1 MSIPS
6 QSAGEEE
13 QEENQ
18 VQSAAEEENEA
29 PPSHHPTAP
38 SDELFDVSTTVDP
51 SYVISL
57 IRKLLPPDVRNCSN
71 SHGGDAHYASTQVS
85 KADGM
90 EESVVSLAQNG
101 VLNGSNSGIEAMDTV
116 DDFDAPADF
125 KGDDGPCEKRD
136 GAAGED
142 TWEECGCILWDLAAS
157 KTHAEFMVQNLVTE
171 VLLTSLV
178 GSQTV
183 RVTEIGLGILGNLAC
198 HEVSRKHIASTK
210 GLIEIIVDQLFLDD
224 TPCLCEAC
232 RLLTS
237 GVQGS
242 ECVTWAEALQP
253 EHILRRILWI
263 AENTLNPQLIEKSV
277 GLLLAILESQQ
288 EVISI
293 LLPPLMKLGLPSLL
307 ITLLDFEM
315 NKLIGEKIPERY
327 SVLDLIL
334 RTMEALS
341 VIDDYSQEICSNKEL
356 FQLLNVLVKL
366 PDKIEVANSCVTA
379 AVLIANIL
387 TDVADLALD
396 ISQDFSFL
404 QGLLDIFPFTSGDME
419 ARSALWSIIARLL
432 NQVQESETSLSSLHQ
447 YVSVLVSKSDLIE
460 EDMMDHQLD
469 DSNEEHESLTPA
481 GGKLNART
489 TVVSFHMSW
498 LNFPSNNVIQFGCRN
513 FMYPSIVLGFFSFL
527 IAFNSLLLSCF
538 PLPLQQLRRIISILS
553 QWTTLKDS
561 VTESNF
567 MEGNYVINE
576 NVNRLLECCR
586 KYTKSDAESFIKDG
600 SFIKD

>member
-6 QSAGEEE
+6 LSAAEEE
-13 QEENQ
+13 EEENQ
-18 VQSAAEEENEA
+18 AESAAEEENQA
-29 PPSHHPTAP
+29 PAHHPTAP

-51 SYVISL
+51 SYIISL
-57 IRKLLPPDVRNCSN
+57 IRKLLPPDVRNSNN
-71 SHGGDAHYASTQVS
+71 SHGGDAHYASTQGS

-101 VLNGSNSGIEAMDTV
+101 VLNGPNIGIEAMDTV
-116 DDFDAPADF
+116 DDFDELAGC
-125 KGDDGPCEKRD
+125 KGDDGSCEKR
-136 GAAGED
+136 GGSAGED

-178 GSQTV
+178 GSQSV
-183 RVTEIGLGILGNLAC
+183 RVTEISLGILGNLAC
-198 HEVSRKHIASTK
+198 HEVSQKHIASTN

-224 TPCLCEAC
+224 TQCLCEAC

-237 GVQGS
+237 GLQGS

-288 EVISI
+288 EVIFV

-307 ITLLDFEM
+307 INLLDFEM
-315 NKLIGEKIPERY
+315 NKLTGEKIPDRY

-341 VIDDYSQEICSNKEL
+341 AIDDYSQEICSNKEL

-387 TDVADLALD
+387 TDAADLALE
-396 ISQDFSFL
+396 ISQDLSFL
-404 QGLLDIFPFTSGDME
+404 QGLLDIFPFTSDDME
-419 ARSALWSIIARLL
+419 ARSAIWSIVARLL
-432 NQVQESETSLSSLHQ
+432 IRVQESEMSLSSLHQ
-447 YVSVLVSKSDLIE
+447 YVSVLVSKSDVIE
-460 EDMMDHQLD
+460 EDLIDYQLD
-469 DSNEEHESLTPA
+469 DSNEEHENSTTSGA
-481 GGKLNART
+481 KLNART
-489 TVVSFHMSW
+489 TA
-498 LNFPSNNVIQFGCRN
+498 LK
-513 FMYPSIVLGFFSFL
+513 
-527 IAFNSLLLSCF
+527 
-538 PLPLQQLRRIISILS
+538 RIISILS

-567 MEGNYVINE
+567 MEDNYVIDG
-576 NVNRLLECCR
+576 NVDRLLECCR
-586 KYTKSDAESFIKDG
+586 KYTKSDAG
-600 SFIKD
+600 SCITG